1 MNEEELEVQ
10 ESASIQT
17 ETLTSVE
24 QKTQTL
30 DSLPRIEE
38 LRRSEQD
45 VKINTEVQGT
55 TQVEQQTRVKDKIF
69 TRKVDEKKVHLKQR
83 LKIVTA
89 VYTTVVALL
98 LGFVITNIVTLAM
111 LDKSVTTNTNTIQ
124 SKKDEI
130 VRVLEDNST
139 GTSTGDLPISVNEPR
154 DYSEDEKE
162 LTWLDKITI
171 LFRNLFG

>member
-1 MNEEELEVQ
+1 MNEEELVVQ
-10 ESASIQT
+10 ESVSTQT

-24 QKTQTL
+24 QKTETL
-30 DSLPRIEE
+30 NSLPRIEE
-38 LRRSEQD
+38 LRRSEQE
-45 VKINTEVQGT
+45 VKINTEVQGA

-69 TRKVDEKKVHLKQR
+69 TRKVDEKKVHLKKR

-98 LGFVITNIVTLAM
+98 LGFVVTNIVTLAM
-111 LDKSVTTNTNTIQ
+111 LDKSITTNTKTINSVQ
-124 SKKDEI
+124 KQIDDVEI
-130 VRVLEDNST
+130 PDVSA
-139 GTSTGDLPISVNEPR
+139 GDKPIEITINEPR